1 MQSVLLKWTD
11 LAELD
16 LEKIEAYI
24 AEDNSQIVAI
34 DVVMKV
40 IDNVH
45 LILSEHPRAGRYGRV
60 KNTRE
65 LVIAGLP
72 FVVVYRENLSVN
84 CLEVLRVLH
93 ESQHWAVI
101 E

>member
-1 MQSVLLKWTD
+1 MQSALLKWTN

-24 AEDNSQIVAI
+24 AEDNSPIVAI
-34 DVVMKV
+34 DEIVKV

-45 LILSEHPRAGRYGRV
+45 LILSKYPRAGRYGRV

-72 FVVVYRENLSVN
+72 FFVVYREDLSIN

-93 ESQHWAVI
+93 ESQHWPMG